1 MYMGQNS
8 DHECT
13 IHREEYS
20 YPKMTPLPDD
30 KGRNI
35 EYNIV
40 EIRMG
45 AVLILPCAGERRG
58 TMLVQADMA
67 QRERQLLQEMDQVR
81 ADLQLIGAR
90 CARGLD
96 SGGDIVDQANH
107 TVELTTNLALLRS
120 HEQRLGKL
128 ERAWARLHKGQ
139 YGTCEFCGAQI
150 DPARLD
156 AMPHATLCVRCQ
168 QRSERRSHHER

>member
-1 MYMGQNS
+1 MSAQTN
-8 DHECT
+8 
-13 IHREEYS
+13 
-20 YPKMTPLPDD
+20 
-30 KGRNI
+30 
-35 EYNIV
+35 
-40 EIRMG
+40 
-45 AVLILPCAGERRG
+45 
-58 TMLVQADMA
+58 MA
-67 QRERQLLQEMDQVR
+67 QRECQLLQEMDQVR

-90 CARGLD
+90 CARGFD
-96 SGGDIVDQANH
+96 GEDGIVDQANH
-107 TVELTTNLALLRS
+107 TVELSTNLALRCS
-120 HEQRLGKL
+120 YKQRLGKL